1 MSKFADFWGRPSDSS
16 FFDHHHF
23 VFQAVFG
30 GEIFFSQQI
39 FWIFGAPASEMH
51 TITKY
56 NSPDLWTFCKSYG
69 GAQKRCEASSIS
81 YACILCHR
89 YAACMNES
97 LMETMAKLH
106 EDMNAWFYG
115 NGGEGYS

>member
-51 TITKY
+51 TITEY

-69 GAQKRCEASSIS
+69 GAQKRCDRYSLSRLMYQSQPVVNIIIIS
-81 YACILCHR
+81 DWQEYPLR
-89 YAACMNES
+89 DFQDG
-97 LMETMAKLH
+97 K
-106 EDMNAWFYG
+106 
-115 NGGEGYS
+115 GYM

>member
-51 TITKY
+51 TITEY

-69 GAQKRCEASSIS
+69 GAQKRCVYPLFLSFSLSLYRSLSFHIIS
-81 YACILCHR
+81 LYRYLLSRSYIFIL
-89 YAACMNES
+89 
-97 LMETMAKLH
+97 L
-106 EDMNAWFYG
+106 
-115 NGGEGYS
+115 

>member
-1 MSKFADFWGRPSDSS
+1 MGSLTSRATLPPFLVLPPVPMSKLVDFWGWPSDSS

-51 TITKY
+51 TITEY
-56 NSPDLWTFCKSYG
+56 NSPDLWTFCKSCG
-69 GAQKRCEASSIS
+69 GAQKRCE
-81 YACILCHR
+81 
-89 YAACMNES
+89 MS
-97 LMETMAKLH
+97 LYIPPEPVLRKNLKVSH
-106 EDMNAWFYG
+106 QLF
-115 NGGEGYS
+115 

>member
-1 MSKFADFWGRPSDSS
+1 MGSLTSRATLPPFLVLPPVPMSKFADFWGRPSDSS

-23 VFQAVFG
+23 IFQAVFG

-69 GAQKRCEASSIS
+69 GAQKRCEQEFDTKALKET
-81 YACILCHR
+81 C
-89 YAACMNES
+89 NEI
-97 LMETMAKLH
+97 
-106 EDMNAWFYG
+106 
-115 NGGEGYS
+115 